1 MGAQIRVYRRRIK
14 SVQSTKKITGAM
26 QLIAGSRLGRARG
39 RLNAVRPYGDAI
51 VRVTTTAVSEVSL
64 DHALLKKRDNPR
76 RAGILVVTSDRGLA
90 GAYSANVLR
99 AVASLEAELQERGM
113 ETVLYVVGRK
123 GEGYYNFRSRK
134 VEKSWVGMTEN
145 PTGETARD
153 IRDTL
158 LEAYLRGESEQGHEA
173 AAAGG
178 PVALDE
184 IHVVATKFVNLLSQ
198 QVRLVKLLPLKVT
211 TEVASSEPRPLYD
224 FEPDE
229 DSVLDAVLR
238 RYVASVIALA
248 LLEAAASESASRQ
261 RAMKSATENADDLIR
276 DLTRLANEARQAD
289 ITTEINEIVG
299 GADALAATGSEY
311 E

>member
-1 MGAQIRVYRRRIK
+1 MGAQIRVYRRRIR
-14 SVQSTKKITGAM
+14 SVQSTRKITGAM
-26 QLIAGSRLGRARG
+26 QLIAGSRLGRARA
-39 RLNAVRPYGDAI
+39 RLNSVRPYGDAI
-51 VRVTTTAVSEVSL
+51 IRVTTTAVSQVSV
-64 DHALLKKRDNPR
+64 DHPLMHKRTNPR

-99 AVASLEAELQERGM
+99 AVASLEAELHERGM

-123 GEGYYNFRSRK
+123 GEGYYRFRNRR
-134 VEKSWVGMTEN
+134 VEQSWSGMTES
-145 PTGETARD
+145 PTGDVARE

-158 LEAYLRGESEQGHEA
+158 LEAYLRGASEEGHEA
-173 AAAGG
+173 AAQGG

-198 QVRLVKLLPLKVT
+198 QVRLVKLMPLKVT
-211 TEVASSEPRPLYD
+211 EEVAPAEPQPLYD

-229 DSVLDAVLR
+229 TSVLDAVLR

-261 RAMKSATENADDLIR
+261 RAMKSATENADELIR

-299 GADALAATGSEY
+299 GADALAAARSEF